1 MFKDL
6 SWLIKL
12 QKVDSEIYVE
22 TSEQRRSESFQD
34 KIKFEIE
41 EQTLFQYRVKKE
53 LEEVLKEKEAV
64 LNDIG
69 DQKRILEQKRE
80 DLQNDK
86 KTKKEH
92 IKREILKL
100 EQAVIVFTERADRV
114 DNQIKEHQTEI
125 DKFDKKIEELE
136 KILKN
141 ETKKLKKIDK
151 DNKKS
156 LDDLLKTRDDI
167 CVNIRKPFLN
177 HYDRILKIRNGI
189 AITYVTDK
197 GLCQGCKIHVPYQYQ
212 QKIKK
217 MSDYNIC
224 EGCGRILV
232 DKEAF

>member
-6 SWLIKL
+6 EWLIKL
-12 QKVDSEIYVE
+12 QKIDSEIYVE
-22 TSEQRRSESFQD
+22 TGEQRRSESYQD

-41 EQTLFQYRVKKE
+41 EQTLFQFRVKKE
-53 LEEVLKEKEAV
+53 LDELIEDKENV

-69 DQKRILEQKRE
+69 DQKRILEQKKS

-92 IKREILKL
+92 ITREILKL
-100 EQAVIVFTERADRV
+100 EQAVVVFTDRAEKV
-114 DNQIKEHQTEI
+114 DAEIKELENEI
-125 DKFDKKIEELE
+125 RNYDQKIEEQE
-136 KILKN
+136 KVLKS
-141 ETKKLKKIDK
+141 EEKKLKKLDK

-156 LDDLLKTRDDI
+156 LDEMLKVREEI
-167 CVNIRKPFLN
+167 CSNIRKPFLN

-189 AITYVTDK
+189 AITYASEK
-197 GLCQGCKIHVPYQYQ
+197 GLCNGCKIHIPYQYQ

-217 MSDYNIC
+217 MADYNIC

-232 DKEAF
+232 DSDVF